1 MINMK
6 SLLNVNNKE
15 RWNKKKR
22 SEKQQIT
29 DNYHIFKT
37 VIG

>member
-6 SLLNVNNKE
+6 SLLNANTTE

-29 DNYHIFKT
+29 DNYIFKT